1 MNEENPPTTTTTTS
15 KKKKKES
22 GLITDNNNLNGNII
36 NPLLGKG
43 KFKFWVLAAI
53 VLLAFCSIFT
63 GTITLKWSSS
73 SGGILNNFSQDD
85 DFINSPILDDL
96 DVLEI
101 EEREKVVKH
110 MWDAYTHTSSRIV
123 LPKFWRRAFE
133 AGYQD
138 LINDDLG
145 VRNAAISEI
154 AKMSIRSFIN
164 LDPPDPIQPK
174 NGGTDKMNV
183 DKGEGGRKTKM
194 VD

>member
-1 MNEENPPTTTTTTS
+1 MNEENPPTTTTS
-15 KKKKKES
+15 KKKKES
-22 GLITDNNNLNGNII
+22 LLSDNNNGNII
-36 NPLLGKG
+36 NPLFGKG

-73 SGGILNNFSQDD
+73 SGILNHFSLDD

-101 EEREKVVKH
+101 EEREKIVKH
-110 MWDAYTHTSSRIV
+110 MWDAYTHTSRIV

-138 LINDDLG
+138 LVSDDLT
-145 VRNAAISEI
+145 VRNSAVSEI

-164 LDPPDPIQPK
+164 LDPPPDPIQPK
-174 NGGTDKMNV
+174 NGQGGATDKMNAA
-183 DKGEGGRKTKM
+183 DKGDGGRKMKNK
-194 VD
+194 VKSS

>member
-1 MNEENPPTTTTTTS
+1 MNEDNPPITTTS
-15 KKKKKES
+15 KKKKES
-22 GLITDNNNLNGNII
+22 LITDNNNNNLNGNII
-36 NPLLGKG
+36 NPLFGKG

-73 SGGILNNFSQDD
+73 SGILNHLSQDD

-110 MWDAYTHTSSRIV
+110 MWDAYTHASRIV

-138 LINDDLG
+138 LTNDDLG
-145 VRNAAISEI
+145 VRNSAISEI
-154 AKMSIRSFIN
+154 AKMSIRSFII
-164 LDPPDPIQPK
+164 LDPPDPIQPE
-174 NGGTDKMNV
+174 MNV
-183 DKGEGGRKTKM
+183 DKGGEGGRKMKM
-194 VD
+194 AKNQIKVE

>member
-1 MNEENPPTTTTTTS
+1 
-15 KKKKKES
+15 
-22 GLITDNNNLNGNII
+22 
-36 NPLLGKG
+36 
-43 KFKFWVLAAI
+43 AI

-63 GTITLKWSSS
+63 GKITLKWSSS
-73 SGGILNNFSQDD
+73 SGGILNHFSQDD
-85 DFINSPILDDL
+85 DFINNPILDDL

-164 LDPPDPIQPK
+164 LENPPDPIPPK
-174 NGGTDKMNV
+174 NGRGGGGTDKMNV

>member
-1 MNEENPPTTTTTTS
+1 MNEENPPTTTTTTTS

-53 VLLAFCSIFT
+53 ISLAFCSIF
-63 GTITLKWSSS
+63 KD
-73 SGGILNNFSQDD
+73 NHSQMV
-85 DFINSPILDDL
+85 FF
-96 DVLEI
+96 LEI

-154 AKMSIRSFIN
+154 AKIVLTRSFIN
-164 LDPPDPIQPK
+164 LDPPDPIQP
-174 NGGTDKMNV
+174 KMNV

>member
-1 MNEENPPTTTTTTS
+1 MIHS
-15 KKKKKES
+15 Y
-22 GLITDNNNLNGNII
+22 
-36 NPLLGKG
+36 
-43 KFKFWVLAAI
+43 
-53 VLLAFCSIFT
+53 C
-63 GTITLKWSSS
+63 
-73 SGGILNNFSQDD
+73 
-85 DFINSPILDDL
+85 LDYQ
-96 DVLEI
+96 EI

-164 LDPPDPIQPK
+164 LENPPDPIPPK
-174 NGGTDKMNV
+174 VCNLLPFFTLDLILIVVGLFKLSLVHDV
-183 DKGEGGRKTKM
+183 
-194 VD
+194 

>member
-1 MNEENPPTTTTTTS
+1 MNEENPPTTTTS
-15 KKKKKES
+15 KKKKES
-22 GLITDNNNLNGNII
+22 LITDNNNNNLNGNII
-36 NPLLGKG
+36 NPLFGKG

-73 SGGILNNFSQDD
+73 SGILNHLSQDD

-110 MWDAYTHTSSRIV
+110 MWDAYTHASKIV

-138 LINDDLG
+138 LTNDDFG
-145 VRNAAISEI
+145 VRNSAFSEI

-174 NGGTDKMNV
+174 NGQGGGTDKMNV
-183 DKGEGGRKTKM
+183 DKGEGGRKMKIKEE
-194 VD
+194 